1 VSNGRSIGLIAGSLV
16 ALVAVAIVI
25 VMLADRRQP
34 QEFAVGSPEAT
45 VQTYLKAWDAGDL
58 ETAYSSFSEAARQRI
73 TFDDYVATSKLWR
86 ESRGGD
92 VRETVYID
100 RSTIDGSRATIYLVV
115 ETTYGSGLEVNTYRD
130 QREISLELE
139 DGAWRIADALVF
151 LDLARDYM
159 VYEEG

>member
-1 VSNGRSIGLIAGSLV
+1 MSNGRSIGLIAGSIV
-16 ALVAVAIVI
+16 ALVVVAVVI

-34 QEFAVGSPEAT
+34 QQFAAGSPEAT
-45 VQTYLKAWDAGDL
+45 VQTYLRAWDDGDL
-58 ETAYSSFSEAARQRI
+58 ETAYSSFSEAARRRI
-73 TFDDYVATSKLWR
+73 TLDDYVATSRFWR

-92 VRETVYID
+92 VREAVYID

-115 ETTYGSGLEVNTYRD
+115 ETTYGSGLEVNTYRS

-139 DGAWRIADALVF
+139 DGAWRIAEALVF

-159 VYEEG
+159 VNEEG